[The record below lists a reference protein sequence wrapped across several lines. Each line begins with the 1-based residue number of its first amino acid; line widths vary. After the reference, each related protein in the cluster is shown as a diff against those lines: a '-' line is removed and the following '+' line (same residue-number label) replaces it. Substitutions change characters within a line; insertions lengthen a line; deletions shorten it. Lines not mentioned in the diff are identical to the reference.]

1 MGSGLLGVEGISGSN
16 SVSPLFDC
24 VLSDELN
31 ASDNITCHEVHEFIE
46 ETFALVFPVEL
57 TGTFGG
63 KPGHLELA
71 DHETALIYL
80 IDDLSRGRVGIG
92 LDHSKCAL
100 SIALELLASEKI
112 TILY

>member
-1 MGSGLLGVEGISGSN
+1 MHCILCVVGAEATPDRVWCSLFSVEGVSGSN

-31 ASDNITCHEVHEFIE
+31 ASDDITRHEVHEVIK
-46 ETFALVFPVEL
+46 ETFALVFTVEL
-57 TGTFGG
+57 TGTLGA

-80 IDDLSRGRVGIG
+80 IDDLSRG
-92 LDHSKCAL
+92 
-100 SIALELLASEKI
+100 
-112 TILY
+112 